1 MKVINGSPAFRPV
14 SILQE
19 FHFPF
24 EIKGMQMGKET
35 QIKEF
40 TSPLGSQKEKL
51 IRGFPL
57 KFSDFLYLSTCEM
70 VKKSGL
76 FLSCCIIRFQI
87 SICPVLLQIQLLSK
101 PESMNRPVLLIKGG
115 QAWLYQTQCNP
126 LHARSCILVLA
137 RGKKKND
144 DTNGVLFHKSNKQH
158 AAKDIIS
165 TESR

>member
-1 MKVINGSPAFRPV
+1 
-14 SILQE
+14 
-19 FHFPF
+19 
-24 EIKGMQMGKET
+24 MGKET

-87 SICPVLLQIQLLSK
+87 SDFNLS
-101 PESMNRPVLLIKGG
+101 SAAADTIVV
-115 QAWLYQTQCNP
+115 QA
-126 LHARSCILVLA
+126 
-137 RGKKKND
+137 
-144 DTNGVLFHKSNKQH
+144 
-158 AAKDIIS
+158 
-165 TESR
+165 